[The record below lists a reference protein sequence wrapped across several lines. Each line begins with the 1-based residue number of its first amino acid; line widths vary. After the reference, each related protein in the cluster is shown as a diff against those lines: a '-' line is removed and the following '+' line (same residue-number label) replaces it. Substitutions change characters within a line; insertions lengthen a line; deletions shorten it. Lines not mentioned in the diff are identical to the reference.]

1 MLICVCRRIDSDDFA
16 SEAELRARILDE
28 DFQCGLCQ
36 MQYLIAAEDSISSSC
51 SSREEIDA
59 EGSQYHRINP
69 KQSHRT

>member
-36 MQYLIAAEDSISSSC
+36 MQYLISGQDTDIASHPTDGTDSASTISGKTK
-51 SSREEIDA
+51 RA
-59 EGSQYHRINP
+59 Q
-69 KQSHRT
+69 Q